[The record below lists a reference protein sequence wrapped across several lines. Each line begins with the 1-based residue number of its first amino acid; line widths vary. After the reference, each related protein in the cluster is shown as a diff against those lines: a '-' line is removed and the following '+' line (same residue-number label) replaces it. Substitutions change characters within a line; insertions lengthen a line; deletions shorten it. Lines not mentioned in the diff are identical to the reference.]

1 MISNIFKRP
10 TAQSKAVEEL
20 AEAEVGL
27 LTAQTNAEYWDSQV
41 VYNQARVERL
51 KEFLGYDRTG
61 PEKGEPGY
69 TIELEGSAR

>member
-10 TAQSKAVEEL
+10 DAQSKAMEEL
-20 AEAEVGL
+20 AEAELGL

-51 KEFLGYDRTG
+51 KEFLGVERTQV
-61 PEKGEPGY
+61 ETTE
-69 TIELEGSAR
+69 

>member
-1 MISNIFKRP
+1 MISNIFTRK
-10 TAQSKAVEEL
+10 TAQSKAAEEL

-51 KEFLGYDRTG
+51 KEFLGYDRV
-61 PEKGEPGY
+61 EVGE
-69 TIELEGSAR
+69 

>member
-1 MISNIFKRP
+1 MISNIFTRK
-10 TAQSKAVEEL
+10 TAKSKAAEEL

-51 KEFLGYDRTG
+51 KEFLGYDRV
-61 PEKGEPGY
+61 EAGE
-69 TIELEGSAR
+69 

>member
-1 MISNIFKRP
+1 MISNLFARK

-41 VYNQARVERL
+41 AYNTSRVERL

-61 PEKGEPGY
+61 PEKGEPDY
-69 TIELEGSAR
+69 TVELEGSAR